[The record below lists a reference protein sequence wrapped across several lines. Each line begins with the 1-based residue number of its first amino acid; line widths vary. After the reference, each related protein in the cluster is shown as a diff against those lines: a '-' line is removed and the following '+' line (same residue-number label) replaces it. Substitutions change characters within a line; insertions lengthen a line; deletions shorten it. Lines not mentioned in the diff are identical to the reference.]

1 MDKEIKKP
9 ARSNRGTL
17 LRLALD
23 DFQRNADGSWITTR
37 PITISG
43 PGGKQTM
50 VAAGR
55 RFSNGQLFM
64 MGLDLA
70 AILDRQWLEEPAVGS
85 E

>member
-1 MDKEIKKP
+1 MTQEIKKP
-9 ARSNRGTL
+9 ARSNRDTF
-17 LRLALD
+17 LRLSLA
-23 DFQRNADGSWITTR
+23 DFKRNADGSWITTR
-37 PITISG
+37 PITING
-43 PGGKQTM
+43 PGEKQTL

-70 AILDRQWLEEPAVGS
+70 AILDRQWPEKPALDS

>member
-1 MDKEIKKP
+1 MTQEIKKP

-17 LRLALD
+17 LRLSLA
-23 DFQRNADGSWITTR
+23 DFQRNPDGSWITTR

-43 PGGKQTM
+43 FGGKQTL

-55 RFSNGQLFM
+55 RFSNGQMFM
-64 MGLDLA
+64 FGLDLA
-70 AILDRQWLEEPAVGS
+70 AILDRYWPEDPALDS

>member
-1 MDKEIKKP
+1 MAKEIKKP
-9 ARSNRGTL
+9 VRSNRGTL

-55 RFSNGQLFM
+55 RFSNGQLIM

-70 AILDRQWLEEPAVGS
+70 AILDRQWPEEPAVGS
-85 E
+85 V